1 MTAMLSRRSLL
12 TGIGSLAIARAAHA
26 VALPPSPL
34 WFKRAG
40 GLLPANSANE
50 SDIIA
55 YGRTGQLL
63 LATFNRSPLAQN
75 VSFYDVSNPSAPTL
89 IRTIACPGAM
99 GAMFEDAAGV
109 LHLVVSN
116 PPAQNSSPF
125 NSLIHC
131 ALDSSF
137 NIVSQNTIFGPSGM
151 GFNNVAANRVPGGYL
166 LAVEQQYPSYT
177 LKAES
182 YLFSTTP
189 DFASFTV
196 KNALYNPPTDF
207 TGRCCIRTLSDGWT
221 YITGDTSQGD
231 CRIAR
236 TNDAGTTLH
245 FATNTNFAFLGPG
258 SQDAYPGTP
267 GGKPSYDGNVNWAEW
282 SYGGSPGVYCVY
294 FSSNEVD
301 NGQLMLGF
309 YPGSALSLVAPFNF

>member
-1 MTAMLSRRSLL
+1 MLSRRSLL
-12 TGIGSLAIARAAHA
+12 TGIGSLAITRAAHA

-34 WFKRAG
+34 WFKRTG
-40 GLLPANSANE
+40 GLFPVNSTNE
-50 SDIIA
+50 SD
-55 YGRTGQLL
+55 L
-63 LATFNRSPLAQN
+63 LAVQSKNKLLCASFDRTPHFSPQVVVFTDL
-75 VSFYDVSNPSAPTL
+75 SNPSSPLPIVT
-89 IRTIACPGAM
+89 RECPGGM
-99 GAMFEDAAGV
+99 GCLLEDASGN
-109 LHLVVSN
+109 LHFYVSN
-116 PPAQNSSPF
+116 PPAQNSYPF

-131 ALDSSF
+131 ELDGAF
-137 NIVSQNTIFGPSGM
+137 NIISQNTIFGPSGM

-258 SQDAYPGTP
+258 SHDAYPGTP

-282 SYGGSPGVYCVY
+282 SYGGSPCVYCVY

-309 YPGSALSLVAPFNF
+309 YPGSALSLVAQFNF